1 MNKTNERRAFSAK
14 MHDVNRAFIL
24 SENNPSEAVQVS
36 FILQDHF
43 SMMAFTAAVDAIVTS
58 NLVSSSP
65 LYSYKTVAMDSLIV
79 ASDLGIEISADS
91 SIEQMIR
98 SNEAL
103 PQILIVCGGFR
114 CSTEETPALSQL
126 LKQAAKQ
133 GIIIGGLWNGAIALA
148 YAGLLNEQSCAVHP
162 DNHAFMRE
170 RFPLVTTSH
179 EVFVNNNNRISCA
192 GPISALEMMLD
203 QIESL
208 FGKAISRAVQE
219 ILSCDQ
225 LSESSTT
232 LPSQAIDTPDLPK
245 NLRELIA
252 LMSANIEEP
261 LSAEELSDL
270 VGISRR
276 HSERLFQ
283 THLDTSPRR
292 YYLEVRITHARRLL
306 LQSSDSITN
315 IAVASGFI
323 SASHF
328 SNCYKKYF
336 GITPTVAREDRK

>member
-1 MNKTNERRAFSAK
+1 MIDRTKRRNFGPQ
-14 MHDVNRAFIL
+14 MHSLNSAFIQP
-24 SENNPSEAVQVS
+24 ENQQTKTTHVCFV
-36 FILQDHF
+36 LQKHF
-43 SMMAFTAAVDAIVTS
+43 SMMGFTAAVDALVTA
-58 NLVSSSP
+58 NLVNTSP
-65 LYSYKTVAMDSLIV
+65 IFSYSTVSIDESTV
-79 ASDLGIEISADS
+79 VSDLGIEISTIS
-91 SIEQMIR
+91 SVDQIIQTRIT
-98 SNEAL
+98 L
-103 PQILIVCGGFR
+103 PRILIICGGFR
-114 CSTEETPALSQL
+114 CSTKEIPALSQL
-126 LKQAAKQ
+126 LRMAAKQ
-133 GIIIGGLWNGAIALA
+133 DTIIGGLWNGAIPLA

-179 EVFVNNNNRISCA
+179 EVFVNDNNRISCA

-225 LSESSTT
+225 LSESSAT
-232 LPSQAIDTPDLPK
+232 LPSQVIDTPDLPN

-283 THLDTSPRR
+283 SHLDTSPRR